1 MSVPGTLRYGNLLVK
16 GSHQL
21 LNISIIIIAL
31 LKVIND
37 YFKTKYIQVH

>member
-1 MSVPGTLRYGNLLVK
+1 MFKFCCRFAKDFMSVPGTLRYGNLLVK

-31 LKVIND
+31 
-37 YFKTKYIQVH
+37 